1 MTRHQHWSE
10 YLLPI
15 PTTVAMVSMLMVI
28 SAQFTSVITL
38 QKPSSGRFEHL
49 KYDTLAP
56 NIEKLKN
63 LMIEAFE
70 DSDEAMLRINTNSQ
84 WINTQLKKSVEY
96 AGLAQNSSSALSTK
110 KKLISFSLKMIKKW
124 ADENIEK
131 EYENVFEKFNNCFSF
146 YILSI

>member
-84 WINTQLKKSVEY
+84 WINT
-96 AGLAQNSSSALSTK
+96 
-110 KKLISFSLKMIKKW
+110 
-124 ADENIEK
+124 
-131 EYENVFEKFNNCFSF
+131 
-146 YILSI
+146 